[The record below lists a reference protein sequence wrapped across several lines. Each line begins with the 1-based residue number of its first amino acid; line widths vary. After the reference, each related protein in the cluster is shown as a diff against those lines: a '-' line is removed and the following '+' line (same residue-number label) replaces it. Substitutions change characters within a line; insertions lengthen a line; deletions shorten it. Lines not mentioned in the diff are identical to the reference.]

1 MTRLWLKLESK
12 DILLLW
18 VWHSDRASLQALHIQ
33 SQLFMPMLTCQSY
46 LAIVAQALALSP
58 LRREPFLRSASLW
71 QGAVLER

>member
-1 MTRLWLKLESK
+1 MLKLESK

-46 LAIVAQALALSP
+46 LAIVAQALT
-58 LRREPFLRSASLW
+58 
-71 QGAVLER
+71 